1 VRTKILVLA
10 TLILAAGAATPTS
23 ARECKYRELQSKL
36 DEKVTMTAKI
46 DMVEPEEDDP
56 KAVFITL
63 DNTAADHCFTFLTGV
78 PKAAAGS
85 CKAGKSVT
93 ATGRVY
99 ERMDAWWGLQ
109 KVTAIT
115 CK

>member
-1 VRTKILVLA
+1 MQTKMLVLA
-10 TLILAAGAATPTS
+10 ALMLTAGATTPTL

-63 DNTAADHCFTFLTGV
+63 DHTAADHCFTFLTGV
-78 PKAAAGS
+78 PKSAAGS
-85 CKAGKSVT
+85 CEAGKSVT

-109 KVTAIT
+109 KVTAIA

>member
-1 VRTKILVLA
+1 MRLTALLLA
-10 TLILAAGAATPTS
+10 LAAMVVAIAAPVS
-23 ARECKYRELQSKL
+23 ARQCKYRELQSQV

-46 DMVEPEEDDP
+46 DMVEAEEDDP

-63 DNTAADHCFTFLTGV
+63 DNTAADHCFSFLTGV
-78 PKAAAGS
+78 PKSALGS
-85 CKAGKSVT
+85 CKAGKTVT

>member
-1 VRTKILVLA
+1 MRLTALLLALVTMVAVSAPL
-10 TLILAAGAATPTS
+10 S
-23 ARECKYRELQSKL
+23 ARQCKYRELQSKV

-46 DMVEPEEDDP
+46 DMVEPEENDP

-63 DNTAADHCFTFLTGV
+63 DNTAADHCFTFLTGI
-78 PKAAAGS
+78 PKSALGS
-85 CKAGKSVT
+85 CKAGKTVT
-93 ATGRVY
+93 ATGKVY

>member
-1 VRTKILVLA
+1 MRLTALLFC
-10 TLILAAGAATPTS
+10 LAAMAFAAAPLS
-23 ARECKYRELQSKL
+23 ARQCKYRELQSQV

-46 DMVEPEEDDP
+46 DMVEPEEDNP

-78 PKAAAGS
+78 PKSALGS
-85 CKAGKSVT
+85 CKAGGMVT

-109 KVTAIT
+109 KVTAIS

>member
-1 VRTKILVLA
+1 MRTKMLVLA
-10 TLILAAGAATPTS
+10 TLMLSAGAVAPTS
-23 ARECKYRELQSKL
+23 ARECKYRELQDKV

-63 DNTAADHCFTFLTGV
+63 DNSAADHCFTFLTGV
-78 PKAAAGS
+78 PKSAAGS

-93 ATGRVY
+93 AT
-99 ERMDAWWGLQ
+99 
-109 KVTAIT
+109 
-115 CK
+115 

>member
-1 VRTKILVLA
+1 MRLTALLLALV
-10 TLILAAGAATPTS
+10 TMAAVSAPLS
-23 ARECKYRELQSKL
+23 ARQCKYRELQSKV

-46 DMVEPEEDDP
+46 DMVEAEENDP

-78 PKAAAGS
+78 PKSALGS
-85 CKAGKSVT
+85 CKAGKTVT

>member
-1 VRTKILVLA
+1 MTALL
-10 TLILAAGAATPTS
+10 LCLAAMMLAAAPLS
-23 ARECKYRELQSKL
+23 ARQCKYRELQSKV

-46 DMVEPEEDDP
+46 DMVEAEENDP

-63 DNTAADHCFTFLTGV
+63 DNTKTDHCFTFLTGV
-78 PKAAAGS
+78 PKSAAGS
-85 CKAGKSVT
+85 CKAGGIVT

-109 KVTAIT
+109 KVTAIS

>member
-1 VRTKILVLA
+1 VRLTALLFALAAMVLA
-10 TLILAAGAATPTS
+10 AAPLS
-23 ARECKYRELQSKL
+23 ARQCKYRELQSQV

-46 DMVEPEEDDP
+46 DMVEPEEDNP

-63 DNTAADHCFTFLTGV
+63 DNTAADHCFAFLTGV
-78 PKAAAGS
+78 PKSAVGS
-85 CKAGKSVT
+85 CKAGGTVT

-109 KVTAIT
+109 KVTAIS

>member
-1 VRTKILVLA
+1 MQDKAGEKI
-10 TLILAAGAATPTS
+10 
-23 ARECKYRELQSKL
+23 
-36 DEKVTMTAKI
+36 TMTAKI

-56 KAVFITL
+56 KAVSSRSTILPPITASRSSL
-63 DNTAADHCFTFLTGV
+63 ACRSS
-78 PKAAAGS
+78 AAGS
-85 CKAGKSVT
+85 CKAGQSVT
-93 ATGRVY
+93 ATGKVY